1 MRYVTPFTGLNYLE
15 IIPFTSA
22 HANAYFVGDTPPPLF
37 EQDLTPILGVRFVR
51 VGE

>member
-22 HANAYFVGDTPPPLF
+22 HTNVYFVGDTPAPLSPR
-37 EQDLTPILGVRFVR
+37 TRFDPYA
-51 VGE
+51 